1 MKKKTFFRIISA
13 FLILL
18 SSVNISCSFF
28 NEPVKDYFKE
38 YTEKAQVI
46 QYEIS
51 TKDVLIDSTGTLCV
65 PSYNDIEIIFY
76 MINPQRFIF
85 TAENNMSFSFQNLNT
100 DGFSET
106 EKEEMN
112 VLLKSVTLTQD
123 ETDTTILHL
132 TYPSEFLV
140 AAETGLEISPS
151 IQLFHPVSRADFGT
165 FKPLTLKSNS
175 PPPPVYGAVVYK
187 DAQSGTYVVCLNMPS
202 KGMLQ
207 GIHRDVK
214 TITIENGTLGTK
226 TSSAVTLNDDGTFSF
241 AENSFCVGEPDSS
254 LSASGAEFSIYGQP
268 ATFKTG
274 DKFSDENT
282 EYIITL
288 TDNAGLSAS
297 VSTSVYSIKLNEIA
311 VKDKN
316 GGTVS
321 AGSEIQQDEG
331 SSYAT
336 LTFIPSQTATDEHTG
351 ETKDTSD
358 SQIVYEIYQGTD
370 DTGKVLYNGKNSGGE
385 ISLKIPAGTIFL
397 RVYAHKDLF
406 ADSKPAEFGIKVLKT
421 TLFVS
426 PDGSDTENN
435 GSENSPYATIS
446 KAISELSDITVQN
459 HINLLGNITLQ
470 EEIVISEPNANI
482 TINGNTAQ
490 GNFGITGNISSAG
503 NLTIKNS
510 FVNGKIDTSGMLIL
524 SDSTVNGSVKTTGN
538 LSLYGK
544 TSVTGGIIL
553 ESDGLFI
560 IYDPLENPLENVAQI
575 IFAEGT
581 NYKKDC
587 DILKPKDG
595 KTLTQED
602 CNRFTL
608 ASDKYVLKVR
618 DDGSAGYITMS
629 GGSLYPEIEKD
640 ISFTLDKATEKP
652 EYSRGETITVKAAL
666 TDENGTESDCTGDM
680 TDWKI
685 KITNHG
691 SDTGTGSTTNS
702 VTIPAGTTEIKN
714 WPVDTYTVTVSA
726 KYKTENI
733 VYDAS
738 FDIKIT
744 E

>member
-1 MKKKTFFRIISA
+1 MKKTVFIKTA
-13 FLILL
+13 ALLILL
-18 SSVNISCSFF
+18 SSVIFSCSFF
-28 NEPVKDYFKE
+28 SDSLNEPVKDYFKE
-38 YTEKAQVI
+38 YTETASVI

-51 TKDVLIDSTGTLCV
+51 TTDILKDNEETLCV

-85 TAENNMSFSFQNLNT
+85 TAEDNMILSFPNLNT

-112 VLLKSVTLTQD
+112 VLLKSITLTQD
-123 ETDTTILHL
+123 ETDTSILHL

-140 AAETGLEISPS
+140 KTETGLEISPS
-151 IQLFHPVSRADFGT
+151 IQLFHPVSRANFGT

-187 DAQSGTYVVCLNMPS
+187 DAQSGTYVVCINMPS

-241 AENSFCVGEPDSS
+241 AENSFSIGEPDSS
-254 LSASGAEFSIYGQP
+254 LSASGAEFSVYGQP

-288 TDNAGLSAS
+288 TDTAGLSAS

-397 RVYAHKDLF
+397 RVYAHKELF
-406 ADSKPAEFGIKVLKT
+406 ADSNTAEFGIKVLKT

-446 KAISELSDITVQN
+446 KAISELSDITIQN
-459 HINLLGNITLQ
+459 QINLLGNITQQ

-503 NLTIKNS
+503 NLTIK
-510 FVNGKIDTSGMLIL
+510 DC
-524 SDSTVNGSVKTTGN
+524 TVNGSIKTAGN
-538 LSLYGK
+538 LSLCGK
-544 TSVTGGIIL
+544 TSVTGGITL

-581 NYKKDC
+581 NYKKGC

-608 ASDKYVLKVR
+608 ASDRYVLKAR

-640 ISFTLDKATEKP
+640 ISFSLDKAGEAP

-666 TDENGTESDCTGDM
+666 TDSDGTESDCTDDM

-685 KITNHG
+685 TITNHG
-691 SDTGTGSTTNS
+691 KHDKQSNNS
-702 VTIPAGTTEIKN
+702 RRNYKLACRHIHRNCNCEVQDG
-714 WPVDTYTVTVSA
+714 
-726 KYKTENI
+726 KYI
-733 VYDAS
+733 V
-738 FDIKIT
+738 FCIF
-744 E
+744 

>member
-1 MKKKTFFRIISA
+1 MKKTVFGTISA
-13 FLILL
+13 LLILL
-18 SSVNISCSFF
+18 SSVIFSCSFF
-28 NEPVKDYFKE
+28 SDSLNEPVKDYFKE
-38 YTEKAQVI
+38 YTETASVI

-51 TKDVLIDSTGTLCV
+51 TKDILTDNAGTLCV

-85 TAENNMSFSFQNLNT
+85 TAGNSMILSFPNLNT

-106 EKEEMN
+106 EKEKMN
-112 VLLKSVTLTQD
+112 ILLKSITLTQD

-151 IQLFHPVSRADFGT
+151 IQLFHPVSRANFGT

-202 KGMLQ
+202 KGLLQ
-207 GIHRDVK
+207 GIHRDIK
-214 TITIENGTLGTK
+214 TITIENGTLGRK
-226 TSSAVTLNDDGTFSF
+226 TSSAVTVNDDGTFSF
-241 AENSFCVGEPDSS
+241 AENSFSVGEPDSS
-254 LSASGAEFSIYGQP
+254 LSASGAEFSVYGQP

-274 DKFSDENT
+274 DKFSNENT
-282 EYIITL
+282 EYIISL
-288 TDNAGLSAS
+288 TDTAGLSSS
-297 VSTSVYSIKLNEIA
+297 VSTSVYSIKLNEII

-316 GGTVS
+316 GRTVS

-370 DTGKVLYNGKNSGGE
+370 DTGKVLYNGKNSGGK
-385 ISLKIPAGTIFL
+385 ISLKIPAGMIFL

-406 ADSKPAEFGIKVLKT
+406 ADSKPAEFGINVLKS

-459 HINLLGNITLQ
+459 HINLLGNITQQ
-470 EEIVISEPNANI
+470 EEIVITEENANI
-482 TINGNTAQ
+482 TINAASTNGNA
-490 GNFGITGNISSAG
+490 FGITGNISSAG
-503 NLTIKNS
+503 NLTIK
-510 FVNGKIDTSGMLIL
+510 DC
-524 SDSTVNGSVKTTGN
+524 TVNGSIKTAGT

-544 TSVTGGIIL
+544 TSVTGGITL

-560 IYDPLENPLENVAQI
+560 TYDPLENPLENVAQI

-581 NYKKDC
+581 NYRKGC

-595 KTLTQED
+595 KTLTQAD

-608 ASDKYVLKVR
+608 ASDRYVIKVR

-640 ISFTLDKATEKP
+640 ITFTLNKEGEVP
-652 EYSRGETITVKAAL
+652 EYNRGETITVNAKL
-666 TDENGTESDCTGDM
+666 TDTNGTSDCTDDM

-685 KITNHG
+685 VITNHG
-691 SDTGTGSTTNS
+691 SNTGTESTKNS
-702 VTIPAGTTEIKN
+702 VTIPDGSTEIKK
-714 WPVDTYTVTVSA
+714 WPADTYTVTVSA
-726 KYKTENI
+726 KYKTEDL

-738 FDIKIT
+738 FNIEIAK
-744 E
+744 

>member
-1 MKKKTFFRIISA
+1 MEEMIKKTVFIKTA
-13 FLILL
+13 ALLILL
-18 SSVNISCSFF
+18 SSVIFSCSFF
-28 NEPVKDYFKE
+28 TDSLNEPIKDYFKE
-38 YTEKAQVI
+38 YTETASVV

-51 TKDVLIDSTGTLCV
+51 TNDFSFDGTGTLCV
-65 PSYNDIEIIFY
+65 PSYNDIEITFY
-76 MINPQRFIF
+76 MINPQRFVF
-85 TAENNMSFSFQNLNT
+85 TTGSNMILSFPSLNT
-100 DGFSET
+100 DGLSEP
-106 EKEEMN
+106 EKAAVN
-112 VLLKSVTLTQD
+112 RLLKSISLYQD
-123 ETDTTILHL
+123 ETDKAILHL

-140 AAETGLEISPS
+140 ASETGIDISPS
-151 IQLFHPVSRADFGT
+151 IQLSHPVSRTNFGI
-165 FKPLTLKSNS
+165 FRLLTLKSNS

-226 TSSAVTLNDDGTFSF
+226 TSSAVMLNEDGTFSF
-241 AENSFCVGEPDSS
+241 AENSFSIGEPDSS
-254 LSASGAEFSIYGQP
+254 LSASGAEFSVYGQP

-274 DKFSDENT
+274 DKLSGDNT

-288 TDNAGLSAS
+288 TDSAGLSSS
-297 VSTSVYSIKLNEIA
+297 VSTSVYSIKLNEIT

-370 DTGKVLYNGKNSGGE
+370 DTGKILYNGKNSGGE
-385 ISLKIPAGTIFL
+385 ISLKIPAGNIFF
-397 RVYAHKDLF
+397 RVYAHKELF
-406 ADSKPAEFGIKVLKT
+406 ADSNTAEFGIKVLKS

-446 KAISELSDITVQN
+446 KAISELSNITIQN
-459 HINLLGNITLQ
+459 QINLLGNITQQ

-503 NLTIKNS
+503 KLTIKNS
-510 FVNGKIDTSGMLIL
+510 FVKGAVETSGTLIL
-524 SDSTVNGSVKTTGN
+524 SDSTVNGSIKHSSN
-538 LSLYGK
+538 LELYGK
-544 TSVTGGIIL
+544 TSVTGGIIF
-553 ESDGLFI
+553 ETDNLFI
-560 IYDPLENPLENVAQI
+560 TYDPAGNPAEKAAEI
-575 IFAEGT
+575 IFAGGT
-581 NYKKDC
+581 DYKKGC
-587 DILKPKDG
+587 DILKPQDG

-608 ASDKYVLKVR
+608 ASDRYVLKVR

-629 GGSLYPEIEKD
+629 GGSIYPEIEK
-640 ISFTLDKATEKP
+640 IITFSLNKM

-666 TDENGTESDCTGDM
+666 TDEDGNTSDCTANM
-680 TDWKI
+680 TSWNI
-685 KITNHG
+685 SITNHG
-691 SDTGTGSTTNS
+691 VDTGTGSTTNT
-702 VTIPAGTTEIKN
+702 VIIPDASAN
-714 WPVDTYTVTVSA
+714 WPADTYTVTVSA
-726 KYKTENI
+726 KDKTGNI

-738 FDIKIT
+738 FDIEIK

>member
-1 MKKKTFFRIISA
+1 MKKTVFGTISA
-13 FLILL
+13 LLILL
-18 SSVNISCSFF
+18 SSVIFSCSFF
-28 NEPVKDYFKE
+28 SDSLNEPVKDYFKE
-38 YTEKAQVI
+38 YTETASVI

-51 TKDVLIDSTGTLCV
+51 TKDILTDNARTLCV

-85 TAENNMSFSFQNLNT
+85 TAGNSMILSFPNLNT

-106 EKEEMN
+106 EKEKMN
-112 VLLKSVTLTQD
+112 ILLKSITLTQD

-151 IQLFHPVSRADFGT
+151 IQLFHPVSRANFGT

-202 KGMLQ
+202 KRLLQ
-207 GIHRDVK
+207 GIHRDIK
-214 TITIENGTLGTK
+214 TITIENGTLGRK
-226 TSSAVTLNDDGTFSF
+226 TSSAVTVNDDGTFSF
-241 AENSFCVGEPDSS
+241 AENSFSVGEPDSS
-254 LSASGAEFSIYGQP
+254 LSASGAEFSVYGQP

-274 DKFSDENT
+274 DKFSNENT
-282 EYIITL
+282 EYIISL
-288 TDNAGLSAS
+288 TDTAGLSSS
-297 VSTSVYSIKLNEIA
+297 VSTSVYSIKLNEIT

-370 DTGKVLYNGKNSGGE
+370 DTGKVLYNGKNSGGK

-406 ADSKPAEFGIKVLKT
+406 ADSQPAEFGINVLKT

-426 PDGSDTENN
+426 PNGNDLENN

-446 KAISELSDITVQN
+446 KAIAEFSDITVQN
-459 HINLLGNITLQ
+459 QINLLGNITQ
-470 EEIVISEPNANI
+470 PEEIVITEENANI
-482 TINGNTAQ
+482 TINAASTNGNA
-490 GNFGITGNISSAG
+490 FGITGNISSAG
-503 NLTIKNS
+503 NLTIK
-510 FVNGKIDTSGMLIL
+510 DC
-524 SDSTVNGSVKTTGN
+524 TVNGSIKTAGT

-544 TSVTGGIIL
+544 TSVTGGITL

-560 IYDPLENPLENVAQI
+560 TYDPLENPLENVAQI

-581 NYKKDC
+581 NYRKGC

-602 CNRFTL
+602 CSHFTL
-608 ASDKYVLKVR
+608 ASDRYVLKVR
-618 DDGSAGYITMS
+618 EDGSAGYITMS

-640 ISFTLDKATEKP
+640 ISFSLDKEQ
-652 EYSRGETITVKAAL
+652 YSRGETITVKAAL
-666 TDENGTESDCTGDM
+666 TDENGTESDCTDDM

-685 KITNHG
+685 VITNHG
-691 SDTGTGSTTNS
+691 SNTGTESTKNS
-702 VTIPAGTTEIKN
+702 VTIPDGSTEIKK
-714 WPVDTYTVTVSA
+714 WPADTYTVTVSA
-726 KYKTENI
+726 KYKTEDL

-738 FDIKIT
+738 FNIEIAQ
-744 E
+744 

>member
-1 MKKKTFFRIISA
+1 MKKTVFIKKA
-13 FLILL
+13 ALLILL
-18 SSVNISCSFF
+18 SSVIFSCSFF
-28 NEPVKDYFKE
+28 SDSLNEPVKDYFKE
-38 YTEKAQVI
+38 YTETASVI

-51 TKDVLIDSTGTLCV
+51 TTDILKDNEETLCV

-85 TAENNMSFSFQNLNT
+85 TAEDNMILSFPNLNT

-112 VLLKSVTLTQD
+112 VLLKSITLTQD

-140 AAETGLEISPS
+140 KTETGLEISPS
-151 IQLFHPVSRADFGT
+151 IQLFHPVSRANFGT

-187 DAQSGTYVVCLNMPS
+187 DAQSGTYVVCINMPS

-241 AENSFCVGEPDSS
+241 AENSFSIGEPDSS
-254 LSASGAEFSIYGQP
+254 LSASGAEFSVYGQP

-274 DKFSDENT
+274 DKFSNENT

-288 TDNAGLSAS
+288 TDTAGLSAS

-446 KAISELSDITVQN
+446 KAISELSNITIQN
-459 HINLLGNITLQ
+459 QINLLGNITQQ

-482 TINGNTAQ
+482 TINGSTAQ

-503 NLTIKNS
+503 NLTIK
-510 FVNGKIDTSGMLIL
+510 DC
-524 SDSTVNGSVKTTGN
+524 TVNGSIKTAGN
-538 LSLYGK
+538 LSLCGK
-544 TSVTGGIIL
+544 TSVTGGITL

-560 IYDPLENPLENVAQI
+560 IYDPAENPLENVAQI

-581 NYKKDC
+581 NYKKGC

-608 ASDKYVLKVR
+608 ASDRYVLKAR

-640 ISFTLDKATEKP
+640 ISFSLDKAGEAP

-666 TDENGTESDCTGDM
+666 TDSDGTESDCTDDM

-685 KITNHG
+685 TITNHG
-691 SDTGTGSTTNS
+691 IDTGTESTTNR
-702 VTIPAGTTEIKN
+702 VTIPDGTTN
-714 WPVDTYTVTVSA
+714 WPADTYTVTVTA

-733 VYDAS
+733 LYSAS
-738 FDIKIT
+738 FEIQLPEIT
-744 E
+744 K

>member
-1 MKKKTFFRIISA
+1 MKKTVFIKKA
-13 FLILL
+13 ALLILL
-18 SSVNISCSFF
+18 SSVIFSCSFF
-28 NEPVKDYFKE
+28 SDSLNEPVKDYFKE
-38 YTEKAQVI
+38 YTETASVI

-51 TKDVLIDSTGTLCV
+51 TTDILKDNEETLCV

-85 TAENNMSFSFQNLNT
+85 TAEDNIILSFPNLNT

-112 VLLKSVTLTQD
+112 VLLKSITLTQD
-123 ETDTTILHL
+123 ETDTSILHL

-140 AAETGLEISPS
+140 KTETGLEISPS
-151 IQLFHPVSRADFGT
+151 IQLFHPVSRANFGT

-187 DAQSGTYVVCLNMPS
+187 DAQSGTYVVCINMPS

-241 AENSFCVGEPDSS
+241 AENSFSIGEPDSS
-254 LSASGAEFSIYGQP
+254 LSASGAEFSVYGQP

-288 TDNAGLSAS
+288 TDTAGLSAS

-446 KAISELSDITVQN
+446 KAISELSNITIQN
-459 HINLLGNITLQ
+459 QINLLGNITQQ

-482 TINGNTAQ
+482 TINGSTAQ

-503 NLTIKNS
+503 NLTIK
-510 FVNGKIDTSGMLIL
+510 DC
-524 SDSTVNGSVKTTGN
+524 TVNGSIKTAGN
-538 LSLYGK
+538 LSLCGK
-544 TSVTGGIIL
+544 TSVTGGITL

-560 IYDPLENPLENVAQI
+560 IYDPAENPLENVAQI

-581 NYKKDC
+581 NYKKGC

-608 ASDKYVLKVR
+608 ASDRYVLKAR

-640 ISFTLDKATEKP
+640 ISFSLDKAGEAP

-666 TDENGTESDCTGDM
+666 TDSDGTESDCTDDM

-685 KITNHG
+685 TITNHG
-691 SDTGTGSTTNS
+691 IDTGTESTTNR
-702 VTIPAGTTEIKN
+702 VTIPDGTTN
-714 WPVDTYTVTVSA
+714 WPADTYTVTVTA

-733 VYDAS
+733 LYSAS
-738 FDIKIT
+738 FEIQLPEIT
-744 E
+744 K

>member
-1 MKKKTFFRIISA
+1 MKKTVFGTISA
-13 FLILL
+13 LLILL
-18 SSVNISCSFF
+18 SSVIFSCSFF
-28 NEPVKDYFKE
+28 SDSLNEPVKDYFKE
-38 YTEKAQVI
+38 YTETASVI

-51 TKDVLIDSTGTLCV
+51 TKDILTDNAGTLCV

-85 TAENNMSFSFQNLNT
+85 TAGNSMILSFPNLNT

-106 EKEEMN
+106 EKEKMN
-112 VLLKSVTLTQD
+112 ILLKSITLTQD

-151 IQLFHPVSRADFGT
+151 IQLFHPVSRANFGT

-202 KGMLQ
+202 KRLLQ
-207 GIHRDVK
+207 GIHRDIK
-214 TITIENGTLGTK
+214 TITIENGTLGRK
-226 TSSAVTLNDDGTFSF
+226 TSSAVTVNDDGTFSF
-241 AENSFCVGEPDSS
+241 AENSFSVGEPDSS
-254 LSASGAEFSIYGQP
+254 LSASGAEFSVYGQP

-274 DKFSDENT
+274 DKFSNENT
-282 EYIITL
+282 EYIISL
-288 TDNAGLSAS
+288 TDTAGLSSS
-297 VSTSVYSIKLNEIA
+297 VSTSVYSIKLNEIT

-370 DTGKVLYNGKNSGGE
+370 DTGKVLYNGKNSGGK

-406 ADSKPAEFGIKVLKT
+406 ADSQPAEFGINVLKT

-426 PDGSDTENN
+426 PNGNDLENN

-446 KAISELSDITVQN
+446 KAIAEFSDITVQN
-459 HINLLGNITLQ
+459 QINLLGNITQ
-470 EEIVISEPNANI
+470 PEEIVISEPNANV
-482 TINGNTAQ
+482 TINGSTSN
-490 GNFGITGNISSAG
+490 GNNFGFTGNISSKG
-503 NLTIKNS
+503 NLAIK
-510 FVNGKIDTSGMLIL
+510 DC
-524 SDSTVNGSVKTTGN
+524 TVNGSVKTSGMLTV
-538 LSLYGK
+538 YGK
-544 TSVTGGIIL
+544 TSVTGGITF
-553 ESDGLFI
+553 ETDGLFI

-581 NYKKDC
+581 NYKKGC

-608 ASDKYVLKVR
+608 ASDRYVLKVR

-640 ISFTLDKATEKP
+640 ISFTLDKSGETP

-666 TDENGTESDCTGDM
+666 TDSDGTSDCTDDM

-685 KITNHG
+685 VITNHG

-702 VTIPAGTTEIKN
+702 VTIPDGTTN
-714 WPVDTYTVTVSA
+714 WPADTYTVTVSA

-738 FDIKIT
+738 FNIKIT

>member
-1 MKKKTFFRIISA
+1 MKKTVFIKTA
-13 FLILL
+13 ALLILL
-18 SSVNISCSFF
+18 SSVIFSCSFF
-28 NEPVKDYFKE
+28 SDSLNEPVKDYFKE
-38 YTEKAQVI
+38 YTETASVI

-51 TKDVLIDSTGTLCV
+51 TTDILKDNEETLCV

-85 TAENNMSFSFQNLNT
+85 TAEDNMILSFPNLNT

-112 VLLKSVTLTQD
+112 VLLKSITLTQD
-123 ETDTTILHL
+123 ETDTSILHL

-140 AAETGLEISPS
+140 KTETGLEISPS
-151 IQLFHPVSRADFGT
+151 IQLFHPVSRANFGT

-187 DAQSGTYVVCLNMPS
+187 DAQSGTYVVCINMPS

-241 AENSFCVGEPDSS
+241 AENSFSIGEPDSS
-254 LSASGAEFSIYGQP
+254 LSASGAEFSVYGQP

-288 TDNAGLSAS
+288 TDTAGLSAS

-446 KAISELSDITVQN
+446 KAISELSDITIQN
-459 HINLLGNITLQ
+459 QINLLGNITQQ

-503 NLTIKNS
+503 NLTIK
-510 FVNGKIDTSGMLIL
+510 DC
-524 SDSTVNGSVKTTGN
+524 TVNGSIKTAGN
-538 LSLYGK
+538 LSLCGK
-544 TSVTGGIIL
+544 TSVTGGITL

-581 NYKKDC
+581 NYKKGC

-608 ASDKYVLKVR
+608 ASDRYVLKAR

-640 ISFTLDKATEKP
+640 ISFSLDKAGEAP

-666 TDENGTESDCTGDM
+666 TDSDGTESDCTDDM

-685 KITNHG
+685 TITNHG
-691 SDTGTGSTTNS
+691 IDTGTESTTNR
-702 VTIPAGTTEIKN
+702 VTIPDGTTN
-714 WPVDTYTVTVSA
+714 WPADTYTVTVTA

-733 VYDAS
+733 LYSAS
-738 FDIKIT
+738 FEIQLPEIT
-744 E
+744 K

>member
-1 MKKKTFFRIISA
+1 MKKTVFGTISA
-13 FLILL
+13 LLILL
-18 SSVNISCSFF
+18 SSVIFSCSFF
-28 NEPVKDYFKE
+28 SDSLNEPVKDYFKE
-38 YTEKAQVI
+38 YTETASVI

-51 TKDVLIDSTGTLCV
+51 TKDILTDNAGTLCV

-85 TAENNMSFSFQNLNT
+85 TAGNSMILSFPNLNT

-106 EKEEMN
+106 EKEKMN
-112 VLLKSVTLTQD
+112 ILLKSIRLTQD

-151 IQLFHPVSRADFGT
+151 IQLFHPVSRANFGT

-202 KGMLQ
+202 KGLLQ
-207 GIHRDVK
+207 GMHRDIK
-214 TITIENGTLGTK
+214 TITIENGTLGRK
-226 TSSAVTLNDDGTFSF
+226 TSSAVTVNDDGTFSF
-241 AENSFCVGEPDSS
+241 AENSFSVGEPDSS
-254 LSASGAEFSIYGQP
+254 LSASGAEFSVYGQP

-274 DKFSDENT
+274 DKFSNENT
-282 EYIITL
+282 EYIISL
-288 TDNAGLSAS
+288 TDTAGLSSS
-297 VSTSVYSIKLNEIA
+297 VSTSVYSIKLNEIT

-370 DTGKVLYNGKNSGGE
+370 DTGKVLYNGKNSGGK
-385 ISLKIPAGTIFL
+385 ISLKIPAGMIFL

-421 TLFVS
+421 MLFVS

-459 HINLLGNITLQ
+459 HINLLGNITQQ
-470 EEIVISEPNANI
+470 EEIVITEENANI
-482 TINGNTAQ
+482 TINAASTNGNA
-490 GNFGITGNISSAG
+490 FGITGNISSAG
-503 NLTIKNS
+503 NLTIK
-510 FVNGKIDTSGMLIL
+510 DC
-524 SDSTVNGSVKTTGN
+524 TVNGSIKTAGT

-544 TSVTGGIIL
+544 TSVTGGITL

-560 IYDPLENPLENVAQI
+560 IYDPLENPFENVAQI

-581 NYKKDC
+581 NYKKGC
-587 DILKPKDG
+587 DILKPQDG

-608 ASDKYVLKVR
+608 ASDRYVLKVR
-618 DDGSAGYITMS
+618 EDGSAGYITMS

-640 ISFTLDKATEKP
+640 ISFSLDKEQ
-652 EYSRGETITVKAAL
+652 YSRGETITVKAAL

-685 KITNHG
+685 TITNHG
-691 SDTGTGSTTNS
+691 SNTGTSSTSNT
-702 VTIPAGTTEIKN
+702 VIIPVNEN
-714 WPVDTYTVTVSA
+714 WPADTYTVTVSA
-726 KYKTENI
+726 KYKRENI
-733 VYDAS
+733 VYNAS

>member
-1 MKKKTFFRIISA
+1 MKKTVFGTISA
-13 FLILL
+13 LLILL
-18 SSVNISCSFF
+18 SSVIFSCSFF
-28 NEPVKDYFKE
+28 SDSLNEPVKDYFKE
-38 YTEKAQVI
+38 YTETASVI

-51 TKDVLIDSTGTLCV
+51 TKDILTDNAGTLCV

-85 TAENNMSFSFQNLNT
+85 TAGNSMILSFPNLNT

-106 EKEEMN
+106 EKEKMN
-112 VLLKSVTLTQD
+112 ILLKSIRLTQD

-151 IQLFHPVSRADFGT
+151 IQLFHPVSRANFGT

-202 KGMLQ
+202 KRLLQ

-214 TITIENGTLGTK
+214 TITIENGTLGRK
-226 TSSAVTLNDDGTFSF
+226 TSSAVTVNDDGTFSF
-241 AENSFCVGEPDSS
+241 AENSFSVGEPDSS
-254 LSASGAEFSIYGQP
+254 LSASGAEFSVYGQP

-274 DKFSDENT
+274 DKFSNENT
-282 EYIITL
+282 EYIISL
-288 TDNAGLSAS
+288 TDTAGLSSS
-297 VSTSVYSIKLNEIA
+297 VSTSVYSIKLNEIT

-426 PDGSDTENN
+426 PEGSDTENN

-446 KAISELSDITVQN
+446 KAISELSNLTIQN
-459 HINLLGNITLQ
+459 QINLLGNITQQ
-470 EEIVISEPNANI
+470 EEIVISEPDANI
-482 TINGNTAQ
+482 TINGSTAQ
-490 GNFGITGNISSAG
+490 GNFGVTGNISSAG
-503 NLTIKNS
+503 NLTIK
-510 FVNGKIDTSGMLIL
+510 DC
-524 SDSTVNGSVKTTGN
+524 TVNGSIKTAGN

-544 TSVTGGIIL
+544 TSVTGGITL

-581 NYKKDC
+581 NYKKGC

-608 ASDKYVLKVR
+608 ASDRYVLKVR

-640 ISFTLDKATEKP
+640 ISFSLDKKQ
-652 EYSRGETITVKAAL
+652 YSRGETITVKAAL
-666 TDENGTESDCTGDM
+666 TDSDGTKSDCTSDM

-685 KITNHG
+685 VITNHG

-702 VTIPAGTTEIKN
+702 VTIPDGTTEIKK
-714 WPVDTYTVTVSA
+714 WPADTYTVTVSA
-726 KYKTENI
+726 KYKTEDL

-738 FDIKIT
+738 FNIEIAK
-744 E
+744 

>member
-1 MKKKTFFRIISA
+1 MKKTVFIKTA
-13 FLILL
+13 ALLILL
-18 SSVNISCSFF
+18 SSVIFSCSFF
-28 NEPVKDYFKE
+28 TDSLNEPVKDYFKE
-38 YTEKAQVI
+38 YTETASVI

-51 TKDVLIDSTGTLCV
+51 TTDVLTDNAGALCV

-85 TAENNMSFSFQNLNT
+85 TAEDNMILSFPNLNT

-112 VLLKSVTLTQD
+112 VLLKSITLTQD

-151 IQLFHPVSRADFGT
+151 IQLFHPVSRANFGT

-202 KGMLQ
+202 KGLLQ

-226 TSSAVTLNDDGTFSF
+226 TSSAVMLNEDGTFSF

-254 LSASGAEFSIYGQP
+254 LSASGAEFSVYGQP

-321 AGSEIQQDEG
+321 PGSEIQQDEG

-358 SQIVYEIYQGTD
+358 SQIVYEIYQGSD

-385 ISLKIPAGTIFL
+385 ISLKIPAGSIFL

-459 HINLLGNITLQ
+459 HINLLGNITQQ

-482 TINGNTAQ
+482 TINGSTAQ

-503 NLTIKNS
+503 NLSIKNC
-510 FVNGKIDTSGMLIL
+510 
-524 SDSTVNGSVKTTGN
+524 TVNGSVKTAGN

-544 TSVTGGIIL
+544 TSVTGGIIF
-553 ESDGLFI
+553 ETDNLFI

-581 NYKKDC
+581 NYKKGC

-608 ASDKYVLKVR
+608 ASDRYVLKAR
-618 DDGSAGYITMS
+618 DDGSTGYITMS

-640 ISFTLDKATEKP
+640 ISFTLDKAGETP

-666 TDENGTESDCTGDM
+666 TDENGTESDCTDHM

-685 KITNHG
+685 VITNHG

-702 VTIPAGTTEIKN
+702 VTIPNGTTN
-714 WPVDTYTVTVSA
+714 WPADTYTVTVTA

-733 VYDAS
+733 LYSAS
-738 FDIKIT
+738 FEIQLPEIT